1 MSIAPLGWGVQ
12 PLVQNARQPRLVQA
26 YKAAGFA
33 HSYHNP
39 ADDSDHPK
47 PKPSR
52 HKRLPYDWEE
62 QRLVTEEP
70 RPVVEEQLPVIEQQ
84 RHMAE
89 EEHQGVE
96 ERRQAT
102 EEQDSVAEEPKGV
115 VKRLRPRPMKPR
127 YVKVHGRAHEASK
140 PPEKL
145 KTPSNSR
152 QRHQGLKG
160 VMVAKK
166 LLSDFICFREG
177 SDKPAPLTPEDESK
191 LCTAQQ
197 YFSEAYQELYSASRL
212 SEHATNMFVPEIA
225 LIGAMGTRKATFI
238 NGLFGLPDNYGV
250 GSLRDEVI
258 KMTMYG
264 VNFPVGSQHGKGLP
278 IMLRPPNAFIL
289 ADTPEYAL
297 IKRPSW
303 GKEVVNYLEKRE
315 NLKGAILLLS
325 LSKPFREMDRW
336 VLRHLAHKKV
346 NTSVIL
352 TGAQYFPKRW
362 EEVAAE
368 RARLVRQEMIN
379 FDVRLDNGWVKNNGW
394 TPDIHVVAPGM
405 EFQPSIGNGGGLGGA
420 RKAILELAGFD
431 LTKPFQK
438 DTSVRGYLDH
448 VVSFKTPEA

>member
-1 MSIAPLGWGVQ
+1 MHRIRSCRWRELRSFGWGVR
-12 PLVQNARQPRLVQA
+12 PLLQNARQPRLVQVNE
-26 YKAAGFA
+26 AAA
-33 HSYHNP
+33 LARRYHSP
-39 ADDSDHPK
+39 ADDLDHPK
-47 PKPSR
+47 PKVSAPR
-52 HKRLPYDWEE
+52 RLPYDWEE
-62 QRLVTEEP
+62 QKLVTEEE
-70 RPVVEEQLPVIEQQ
+70 RQSVEEQKAVVEEQ
-84 RHMAE
+84 
-89 EEHQGVE
+89 
-96 ERRQAT
+96 RQLS
-102 EEQDSVAEEPKGV
+102 EEQRIVAEEQKHV
-115 VKRLRPRPMKPR
+115 VRRHPPRPMKLR
-127 YVKVHGRAHEASK
+127 YVKVHGRAHETSK
-140 PPEKL
+140 PPEKP
-145 KTPSNSR
+145 KTLSKSR

-160 VMVAKK
+160 IMVAKK
-166 LLSDFICFREG
+166 LSSDFICFKEG
-177 SDKPAPLTPEDESK
+177 SDKPAPITPEDESM
-191 LCTAQQ
+191 LSTAQQ
-197 YFSEAYQELYSASRL
+197 YFGEAYQELYSASRL
-212 SEHATNMFVPEIA
+212 SEHAINTAVPEVA

-250 GSLRDEVI
+250 DSLHDEVI

-264 VNFPVGSQHGKGLP
+264 VNFPVGSQYGKGLP
-278 IMLRPPNAFIL
+278 IMSRPPNGFIL

-336 VLRHLAHKKV
+336 VLRHLAHKRV

-368 RARLVRQEMIN
+368 RARRVRQEMIRL
-379 FDVRLDNGWVKNNGW
+379 DVRLDNGWVRNSGW
-394 TPDIHVVAPGM
+394 MPDIHVVAPGM

-438 DTSVRGYLDH
+438 DVSVRGSLDH
-448 VVSFKTPEA
+448 VVSFNTPEA